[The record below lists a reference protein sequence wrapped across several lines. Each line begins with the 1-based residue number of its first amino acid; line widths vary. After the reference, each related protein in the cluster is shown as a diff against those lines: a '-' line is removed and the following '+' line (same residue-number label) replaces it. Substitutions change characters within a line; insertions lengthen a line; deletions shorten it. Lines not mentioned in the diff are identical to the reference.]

1 MDVLSRYIQNSYQLH
16 WTATCRIL
24 WYLKEALGK
33 GWIIVLPLICIV
45 GYSDADWAGDPID
58 CNLTLVI
65 VLLLEAIGDIAM

>member
-1 MDVLSRYIQNSYQLH
+1 LR
-16 WTATCRIL
+16 
-24 WYLKEALGK
+24 YLKEALGK